1 MIFSQQ
7 RGEWENIG
15 GQSEDTMVEV
25 KGQVGLGL
33 RVWGCNRCVKLFAVF
48 KKEAARFLPGE
59 NASCDLACLTALQ
72 AAHPWIVEQEIQR
85 VSKNK

>member
-33 RVWGCNRCVKLFAVF
+33 RVWGCNRRVKLSLFS
-48 KKEAARFLPGE
+48 KKKP
-59 NASCDLACLTALQ
+59 LAFF
-72 AAHPWIVEQEIQR
+72 PEKMR
-85 VSKNK
+85 VVISLVSPRYSQHILGLWNKKYRESKK

>member
-33 RVWGCNRCVKLFAVF
+33 RV
-48 KKEAARFLPGE
+48 
-59 NASCDLACLTALQ
+59 
-72 AAHPWIVEQEIQR
+72 
-85 VSKNK
+85 